1 MKAIITLILI
11 VFTAA
16 QLYSQDVKYEKN
28 KKDNITE
35 VTFYYENGE
44 VRQKG
49 FYKKDKLHGQWISY
63 DRNGNKKTI
72 AYYNKG
78 ERTGRWIF
86 WEDEKIIEVDYHK
99 NSISE
104 VKHYQLQLNPIKYDY
119 NNR

>member
-1 MKAIITLILI
+1 MKAILTLILI

-16 QLYSQDVKYEKN
+16 HLYSQDVKYEKN

-49 FYKKDKLHGQWISY
+49 FYKKDKLHGQWIYY

-78 ERTGRWIF
+78 EKTGRWIF

-99 NSISE
+99 NSIKNFYFYKRQ
-104 VKHYQLQLNPIKYDY
+104 VMKLKHINL
-119 NNR
+119 